1 MFRIAVLPGD
11 GIGREI
17 VPEAV
22 GVLQKIDKKYGLG
35 LEFQYGLI
43 SEDAYA
49 KYGHPLPQETIDLCK
64 QSQAVLLGAV
74 GSPQMDAL
82 PAELRPERAALL
94 PIRKILGLFANLRL
108 VTAYEPLLHASTLK
122 PEVIS
127 GIDILVVREL
137 TGGLY
142 FGEKRR
148 EGAGPERGERPDQR
162 RDLREQHHAPAVVP
176 PQHQHAD
183 GAFELVQVSV
193 ELVHGA
199 VDDAQEVLVVH
210 RQGGCKGGVKPK

>member
-142 FGEKRR
+142 FGRS
-148 EGAGPERGERPDQR
+148 AGK
-162 RDLREQHHAPAVVP
+162 APALRNGRWIRWFIHGRRSSESSGLP
-176 PQHQHAD
+176 CSGPQTPEALD
-183 GAFELVQVSV
+183 LCG
-193 ELVHGA
+193 
-199 VDDAQEVLVVH
+199 
-210 RQGGCKGGVKPK
+210 